1 MKRRGLIVSLIVVAL
16 VLAGIAFFA
25 ATFNLSALETP
36 GETETWLAAKAKR
49 WLVARGVQREPPPPA
64 PANDDMSATTGFMT
78 YGGSCATCHGKD
90 GRTPLQLGLS
100 MYPPVPGL
108 GSPDVQAYSDAE
120 LFWIIKHGV
129 RHSGMPGFGRI
140 HSDDD
145 IWRLVHYVRS
155 LREGQM

>member
-1 MKRRGLIVSLIVVAL
+1 MKRRGLILSLIVIAL
-16 VLAGIAFFA
+16 LLGGLLLFAF
-25 ATFNLSALETP
+25 TFTLSALETP
-36 GETETWLAAKAKR
+36 GETETWLATKAKR
-49 WLVARGVQREPPPPA
+49 WLVARGVKLEPPPLA
-64 PANDDMSATTGFMT
+64 PAWSHETVSAGEMT
-78 YGGSCATCHGKD
+78 YGMSCAFCHGKD

-108 GSPDVQAYSDAE
+108 GSPDVQAYTDAE
-120 LFWIIKHGV
+120 LFWIVKHGV

>member
-1 MKRRGLIVSLIVVAL
+1 MKRRGLILSLAAIAL
-16 VLAGIAFFA
+16 VLAGLAFFA

-36 GETETWLAAKAKR
+36 GETETWLATKAKR
-49 WLVARGVQREPPPPA
+49 WLVARAVKREPPPPA
-64 PANDDMSATTGFMT
+64 PPWSHETVSSGEMT
-78 YGGSCATCHGKD
+78 YGMSCANCHGKD

-108 GSPDVQAYSDAE
+108 GSPDVQAYTDAE

-140 HSDDD
+140 HSDED

>member
-1 MKRRGLIVSLIVVAL
+1 MKRRGLILSLILTAL
-16 VLAGIAFFA
+16 VLGGIALFA
-25 ATFNLSALETP
+25 FTFNMSALETP
-36 GETETWLAAKAKR
+36 GETETWLATKAKR
-49 WLVARGVQREPPPPA
+49 WFVARGVKREPPPPA
-64 PANDDMSATTGFMT
+64 PAWSHETVSSGEMT
-78 YGGSCATCHGKD
+78 YGMSCANCHGKD

-108 GSPDVQAYSDAE
+108 GSPDVQAYTDDE